1 MKSKYQKFDGNLN
14 NFGKKYETS
23 KNHLSENA
31 AVVQSPEFER
41 AIVVSCRDEKLTFS
55 QEEII
60 KKYHFCSEEE
70 EPMECSSS
78 DDFATQVLSQGTTSA
93 KTPVLTWVPPTSNL
107 VERFFSQAKYFL
119 SDYRKAISPQNL
131 ESQLFLHFNKEFWGP
146 RTIQRIIVEKRLM
159 KTLNDI

>member
-1 MKSKYQKFDGNLN
+1 M
-14 NFGKKYETS
+14 
-23 KNHLSENA
+23 KNHLPENA

-41 AIVVSCRDEKLTFS
+41 AIVVSCRGEKLTFS

-60 KKYHFCSEEE
+60 KKYIFCSEEE

-119 SDYRKAISPQNL
+119 SEYRSAISPQNL
-131 ESQLFLHFNKEFWGP
+131 ESQLFLHFNKKFWGP
-146 RTIQRIIVEKRLM
+146 RTVQRIIAEK
-159 KTLNDI
+159 KD